1 MEGVGVGA
9 GVDLAD
15 LGADARGGLHLGDI
29 GVDEDADDDARVGQA
44 RHRVL
49 QLRLL
54 GHDVEAAFG
63 GHLVAAFGHEHRH
76 LGLDLAGDADHLVG
90 GGHLEVEL
98 DLGEVAQ
105 LAHVG
110 VLDVAAVF
118 AQVHG
123 DAVGPPRW
131 ASTAAHTGSGSQVR
145 RAWRRVATWS
155 MLTPSSIKTDL
166 RERQTV
172 R

>member
-1 MEGVGVGA
+1 VWISQT
-9 GVDLAD
+9 LAPMRAAASTWATSASMKT
-15 LGADARGGLHLGDI
+15 LTMMPWSARR
-29 GVDEDADDDARVGQA
+29 ATASFR
-44 RHRVL
+44 
-49 QLRLL
+49 LRLL
-54 GHDVEAAFG
+54 GDDVEAALG

-98 DLGEVAQ
+98 DLGESRSLRTSASWMWRRSSRRCTVMPSA
-105 LAHVG
+105 
-110 VLDVAAVF
+110 
-118 AQVHG
+118 
-123 DAVGPPRW
+123 PPRW

-155 MLTPSSIKTDL
+155 ILTPSSIKTDL